1 MVTAQLGSAGLLGM
15 VTWPP
20 GGLRTLKVFTRS
32 FGVGRFSVGTLLGAL
47 SAHPAIG
54 SPFAPPALPSCLPS
68 PALTQKNVLR
78 AAEPGEFVS
87 QPAPDEIRNNSLLD
101 NSPLGLVIDFL
112 PSYPQLCPALPV
124 SAGLF
129 ILMLGLLIA

>member
-1 MVTAQLGSAGLLGM
+1 MFTYRWYFCFDDLRPEEPQGVCQVLWGGKMLSRCSALD
-15 VTWPP
+15 
-20 GGLRTLKVFTRS
+20 
-32 FGVGRFSVGTLLGAL
+32 AL
-47 SAHPAIG
+47 SAIG
-54 SPFAPPALPSCLPS
+54 SPSAPPALPS

-87 QPAPDEIRNNSLLD
+87 QPAPDGIRKSALLD
-101 NSPLGLVIDFL
+101 NFPLGLVIDFL